1 MNELVVKEEKISVG
15 DYPLEIQPYIGFE
28 GGNDN
33 ISKKDINITALNNE
47 ECSSDQKLK
56 ESKEGIPDFS
66 VDDSDDEILA
76 EKVKKSERI
85 KIENINENKVNSMA
99 VEVSPC
105 NIAANHNETESPDA
119 DTSLQ
124 KPKRRKTRKE
134 KKSSS
139 DDDPSVSGNV
149 KADKDLS
156 KTGELEHHRTSPFVC
171 GKCSKKFYT
180 KVHYE
185 GHMRKHQGEKVAFY
199 AIIISIR
206 HVALSFIV

>member
-15 DYPLEIQPYIGFE
+15 DYPLEIQPCIGFE

-99 VEVSPC
+99 VE
-105 NIAANHNETESPDA
+105 ANHNETESPDA

-139 DDDPSVSGNV
+139 DDDPSVSGKESSETNV

-185 GHMRKHQGEKVAFY
+185 GHMRKHQGEKVVFY
-199 AIIISIR
+199 AIINSTK